1 MVRTPGQLLP
11 SSTRMMLRGKT
22 AQIVQEKT
30 WAGKSRPGSC
40 TGDSVVVT
48 QKVKFDNSTVARE
61 FVKYQMQNL

>member
-1 MVRTPGQLLP
+1 
-11 SSTRMMLRGKT
+11 MMLRGKT